1 MEKINKENSSMLLKI
16 VSNKSKTF
24 DMDCLYKSVKQET
37 IDRIVKKYR
46 NDFLMFGYDMNRYSN
61 ISNVKCVKNN

>member
-1 MEKINKENSSMLLKI
+1 
-16 VSNKSKTF
+16 
-24 DMDCLYKSVKQET
+24 MDCLYKSVKQKT
-37 IDRIVKKYR
+37 IDRIVKKHR